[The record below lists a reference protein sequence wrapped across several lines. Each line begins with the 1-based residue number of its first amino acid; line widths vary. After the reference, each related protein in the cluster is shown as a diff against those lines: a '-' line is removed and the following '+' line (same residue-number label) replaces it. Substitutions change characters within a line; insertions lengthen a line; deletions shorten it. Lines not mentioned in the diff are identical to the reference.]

1 MEDRKMGVWKGRVI
15 QIKVVI
21 FLPYCWSD
29 FFSKKSKSL
38 PRHGIQWFFSYIF
51 SKQCYTLYFEFTSVL
66 TSLVS
71 TWHKLEYFGKR
82 GPQLKN
88 GPSRLN
94 SEQTCG
100 AFSWLMICGRA
111 HNTVCGTTLTQVV
124 LNATRKQTT

>member
-51 SKQCYTLYFEFTSVL
+51 FQNSVILHILNLRQCW
-66 TSLVS
+66 LVWCQHD
-71 TWHKLEYFGKR
+71 TNWNILER
-82 GPQLKN
+82 GDLSWKN
-88 GPSRLN
+88 GSSRLN

-111 HNTVCGTTLTQVV
+111 HNTVCGTTQVV
-124 LNATRKQTT
+124 LNATRKQTM